1 MINDDSLRKKG
12 NSVLIIHRSSLVV
25 QNMGKLFQL
34 LLRHGG
40 FVIFVVVEIVCFL
53 VIINFNTEKGE
64 IYAYTTDVFSGNLQD
79 KRRELAD
86 YLSYKKQRD
95 SLAEE
100 NRILQKR
107 LAEAL
112 TVQVPYQDS
121 FRIVQLDSLTRNDST
136 FWVKE
141 ARPQYHFIAAKVIG
155 NSVSSANN
163 WIVLNRG
170 SKDGLRPDMGV
181 VTPKGIVG
189 VVRYV
194 SPHFSLVMSVLHRE
208 TKISVA
214 LVLKKD
220 KAKDK
225 EKALGSL
232 VWEDSNPREM
242 TLKFIPKHFGM
253 ISGDQVVTSGYS
265 EFFPKEI
272 PVGTIAKATE
282 EDPENI
288 YFSIA
293 KVRLSQ
299 DMATVEN
306 VYVIDNIFI
315 TELDSLKQHV
325 KNEQ

>member
-1 MINDDSLRKKG
+1 
-12 NSVLIIHRSSLVV
+12 
-25 QNMGKLFQL
+25 MGKLFHL

-40 FVIFVVVEIVCFL
+40 FVTFVVVEIVCFL
-53 VIINFNTEKGE
+53 VIINFNTEKGK
-64 IYAYTTDVFSGNLQD
+64 IYAHTTEVFSGNLLS
-79 KRRELAD
+79 KRQEWAG

-100 NRILQKR
+100 NRILQAR
-107 LAEAL
+107 LAEAFV
-112 TVQVPYQDS
+112 VQVPYRDS
-121 FRIVQLDSLTRNDST
+121 FLIVRLDSLAKNDST
-136 FWVKE
+136 FWVE
-141 ARPQYHFIAAKVIG
+141 QVRPQYHFIAAKVIG

-170 SKDGLRPDMGV
+170 SNDGLRPDMGV

-189 VVRYV
+189 IVRHV
-194 SPHFSLVMSVLHRE
+194 SPHFSLAMSVLHRE
-208 TKISVA
+208 AKISVA

-242 TLKFIPKHFGM
+242 TLKFIPRHFGM
-253 ISGDQVVTSGYS
+253 AIGDQVVTSGYS
-265 EFFPKEI
+265 EFFPKGV
-272 PVGTIAKATE
+272 PVGVVAAKPE
-282 EDPENI
+282 EDAENL

-299 DMATVEN
+299 DLATVEN
-306 VYVIDNIFI
+306 VYVIDNLFI
-315 TELDSLKQHV
+315 TELESLKKNV